1 MSPRVGVVDYGIGNL
16 RSAQKALE
24 HLGVDA
30 QLCTTPAAV
39 DAADVVVLPG
49 VGSFGRCV
57 EEIDTRGLREAC
69 VAAATDGRPFLGIC
83 VGLQLLFEASAES
96 PGAAGLGVLQG
107 EVQRISTDLPLP
119 QMQWNRTD
127 GVGSGELASAVDGS
141 FFYYV
146 HSFVAPASNATAATC
161 GYGGELVAAVQ
172 RGPLWAVQFHPEK
185 SGEAGLAFLAAF
197 VEQAAA

>member
-16 RSAQKALE
+16 RSAEKALE

-30 QLCTTPAAV
+30 RLCTTPAEV

-57 EEIDTRGLREAC
+57 EEIDARGLREAC
-69 VAAATDGRPFLGIC
+69 VAAASDGRPFLGIC
-83 VGLQLLFEASAES
+83 VGLQLLFESSAES
-96 PGAAGLGVLQG
+96 PGARGLGVLEG
-107 EVQRISTDLPLP
+107 EVQRIEAQLPLP
-119 QMQWNRTD
+119 QMQWNLTSGR
-127 GVGSGELASAVDGS
+127 GSGGLAAAVAGRY
-141 FFYYV
+141 FYYV
-146 HSFVAPASNATAATC
+146 HSFVAPSSAPVAATC
-161 GYGGELVAAVQ
+161 DYDGELVAAVQ

-185 SGEAGLAFLAAF
+185 SGQAGLEFLAAF